1 MENTHKKIRVYTTQ
15 DICKIV
21 GISEPRVH
29 QLRSGQKLSRVT
41 KKDGKKTYFIEPI
54 LIENEDW
61 EWIQSEVV
69 FFPSAIQKAVNRKKR
84 PDLMTRTSSASE
96 YDTGVDVQ
104 ITKNN

>member
-1 MENTHKKIRVYTTQ
+1 MTNTQKTIRVYTTQ

-41 KKDGKKTYFIEPI
+41 KKNGKKTYFIEPI

-61 EWIQSEVV
+61 EWIKSEVV
-69 FFPSAIQKAVNRKKR
+69 FFPSAIHKAVNRKKR